1 MAVITCTYFSH
12 ARKARV
18 TFNAVLPT
26 ELPPGPSTENEGKDS
41 YAAGPYPTIYLLHG
55 YTGGYDDWLINSPVV
70 EWAAKHRYAIIM
82 PGASNDFYLDNEDTE
97 EKHGEW
103 IGRELVDVTRKMF
116 PLSHQREDTVLG
128 GFSMGGFG
136 AIRNGMKYCD
146 TFGSII
152 ALSSALIT
160 DEISNMK
167 EGDHTAIAGY
177 RYYRHVF
184 GNPACLL
191 GTDKDPKHLAGEL
204 VTTLKN
210 LPRLFLA
217 CGTED
222 FLYAKNEDFHQHLDI
237 IAYPHT
243 WVPFQGV
250 HNFEFWNKAMEKALD
265 WLRSN
270 PDNPVCSS
278 AKG

>member
-26 ELPPGPSTENEGKDS
+26 ELPPGPPSANEGKDP
-41 YAAGPYPTIYLLHG
+41 YAGGPYPTIYLLHG
-55 YTGGYDDWLINSPVV
+55 YTGGYDDWLINSPVL
-70 EWAAKHRYAIIM
+70 EWAMNHRYAIIM

-116 PLSHQREDTVLG
+116 PLSLKREDTILG

-136 AIRNGMKYCD
+136 ALRNGLKYND

-160 DEISNMK
+160 GEISNMR
-167 EGDHTAIAGY
+167 EGDHNGVAGY
-177 RYYRHVF
+177 RYFRHVF
-184 GNPACLL
+184 GEPAHLL
-191 GTDKDPKHLAGEL
+191 GSDNDPKHLAGEL
-204 VTTLKN
+204 IASHQE

-222 FLYAKNEDFHQHLDI
+222 FLYEKNVDFHQHLDTI
-237 IAYPHT
+237 SYSHEWAAFT
-243 WVPFQGV
+243 GV
-250 HNFEFWNKAMEKALD
+250 HNFEFWNKAMEKALK
-265 WLRSN
+265 WL
-270 PDNPVCSS
+270 
-278 AKG
+278 K

>member
-1 MAVITCTYFSH
+1 MAVITCTYFSY
-12 ARKARV
+12 ARRARV

-26 ELPPGPSTENEGKDS
+26 ELPPGPPTENEGKAP

-70 EWAAKHRYAIIM
+70 EWAAKRCYAIIM
-82 PGASNDFYLDNEDTE
+82 PGASNDFYLDNEETE

-103 IGRELVDVTRKMF
+103 IGRELVDVTRMMF
-116 PLSHQREDTVLG
+116 PLSHRREDTILG

-136 AIRNGMKYCD
+136 VIRNGLKYSD

-160 DEISNMK
+160 GEVSGMR
-167 EGDHTAIAGY
+167 EGDHNGVAGY
-177 RYYRHVF
+177 RYFQHVF
-184 GNPACLL
+184 GEPENVL
-191 GTDKDPKHLAGEL
+191 GSDKDPKHLADDL
-204 VTTLKN
+204 TAKQNN

-222 FLYAKNEDFHQHLDI
+222 FLYTKNEDFHCIAAQLHFRYRSRQGDRPCRLLI
-237 IAYPHT
+237 IR
-243 WVPFQGV
+243 
-250 HNFEFWNKAMEKALD
+250 L
-265 WLRSN
+265 
-270 PDNPVCSS
+270 
-278 AKG
+278 